1 MKYAKRYMAKI
12 GSAGILLAALAAT
25 ACMDHGDDIPLIEL
39 GAVENSFTVNA
50 TAGHVDIQVYSNQP
64 AVLSFLDDGASW
76 ADLSDTR
83 LPLDGKFYIDYAD
96 NAGFPR
102 MTRVLIQS
110 ADAVRSDTVV
120 LRQRGARVPAMAFEG
135 GTSTNVPGSS
145 GGKASV
151 RFGTN
156 IAPDELTFTT
166 QYDAG
171 EEPAEE
177 WLSEISLQPAGEEEY
192 TFNFDYAGNDTDEL
206 RTATVTVS
214 YVNGWE
220 ETEQLTLNVIQRTK
234 NDMLGHDISFAE
246 LREKALTVSKVDE
259 YWLLEGYVVSDR
271 DSKNAGNNPMPT
283 DMSVDYSGCEKT
295 VYLESPDGRYGFCVE
310 TATPEDNAFTRYD
323 KVKILLKDAE
333 LVFEPDP
340 DRYMIKG
347 IRSSMIVER
356 VTGNDASV
364 LPVKQKYISELT
376 DEDIYTFVTLR
387 DCEFAVRKGSLTPVH
402 EGYTLADAQGR
413 LNMYPRLVR
422 DNKGG
427 LIHLLTNTTCPY
439 RRNGTRLPYG
449 SGELAGVIVHERF
462 PQYEYV
468 DTADDLANGIIG
480 SYQIRHMSFADIRF
494 AEDRSQS
501 FSETL
506 TEYSYVKGKAAAA
519 DGYAYWYP
527 TWGTNGRFTQT
538 ASKSAYPNGVYN
550 AACWHYLGWCGTAR
564 GTAPF
569 RSHIGNDGYSGF
581 GVILE
586 DGTNYAVKS
595 TAVNT
600 DGKGTDQANWLAWVT
615 TYWWNASTDRP
626 YAWVVEFSTAGLSSD
641 RVSLIMSVQSG
652 RATLNAGPYFW
663 KVQWSA
669 TGDYESDVGG
679 STSKRRRP
687 RPTAAPTPSRSPTS
701 RYSPRSA
708 AGSSRPINRSK
719 SRCPPRSWAAK
730 RSGSASSPPAG
741 SRRDSVSS
749 TARSRW
755 ATTPPE
761 RWTTWPYATTDNPNS
776 KI

>member
-96 NAGFPR
+96 NTGFPR

-177 WLSEISLQPAGEEEY
+177 WLSEIALQPAGEEEY
-192 TFNFDYAGNDTDEL
+192 TFTFDYAGNDTDEL

-413 LNMYPRLVR
+413 LNMYPRLIR
-422 DNKGG
+422 DNKGS

-626 YAWVVEFSTAGLSSD
+626 YAWVVEFSTAGISSD

-669 TGDYESDVGG
+669 TGDYESDEGWFDVEAAQTAPDG
-679 STSKRRRP
+679 SAYTFTQPDFLVFATQRSWQLPAYKQVEIPLPAEIMGREKVWLRIQP
-687 RPTAAPTPSRSPTS
+687 ASRLSSGLGFLDGTIPMG
-701 RYSPRSA
+701 YNA
-708 AGSSRPINRSK
+708 AGAMDYLAVRYNR
-719 SRCPPRSWAAK
+719 
-730 RSGSASSPPAG
+730 
-741 SRRDSVSS
+741 
-749 TARSRW
+749 
-755 ATTPPE
+755 
-761 RWTTWPYATTDNPNS
+761 
-776 KI
+776 

>member
-151 RFGTN
+151 WFGTN

-422 DNKGG
+422 DNRGG

-506 TEYSYVKGKAAAA
+506 TEYCYVKGKAAA
-519 DGYAYWYP
+519 P
-527 TWGTNGRFTQT
+527 TATPTGIRRGAPTDASRRPPPSRPTLT
-538 ASKSAYPNGVYN
+538 ASTMRPAGTTWAG
-550 AACWHYLGWCGTAR
+550 AARRAAR
-564 GTAPF
+564 
-569 RSHIGNDGYSGF
+569 
-581 GVILE
+581 L
-586 DGTNYAVKS
+586 
-595 TAVNT
+595 
-600 DGKGTDQANWLAWVT
+600 
-615 TYWWNASTDRP
+615 
-626 YAWVVEFSTAGLSSD
+626 
-641 RVSLIMSVQSG
+641 
-652 RATLNAGPYFW
+652 
-663 KVQWSA
+663 
-669 TGDYESDVGG
+669 
-679 STSKRRRP
+679 
-687 RPTAAPTPSRSPTS
+687 
-701 RYSPRSA
+701 RSA
-708 AGSSRPINRSK
+708 ATSATTAIR
-719 SRCPPRSWAAK
+719 A
-730 RSGSASSPPAG
+730 SASS
-741 SRRDSVSS
+741 SK
-749 TARSRW
+749 TAPI
-755 ATTPPE
+755 TP
-761 RWTTWPYATTDNPNS
+761 
-776 KI
+776 

>member
-12 GSAGILLAALAAT
+12 GSAGILLTALAAT

-96 NAGFPR
+96 NTGFPR

-120 LRQRGARVPAMAFEG
+120 LRQRGARIPAMAFEG

-177 WLSEISLQPAGEEEY
+177 WLSEIALQPAGEEEY

-413 LNMYPRLVR
+413 LNMYPRLIR
-422 DNKGG
+422 DNKGS

-626 YAWVVEFSTAGLSSD
+626 YAWVVEFSTAGISSD

-669 TGDYESDVGG
+669 TGDYESDEGWFDVEAAQTAPDG
-679 STSKRRRP
+679 SAYTFTQSDFPVFATQRSWQLPAYKQVEIPLPAEIMGREKVWLRIQP
-687 RPTAAPTPSRSPTS
+687 ASRLSSGLGFLDGTIPMA
-701 RYSPRSA
+701 YNA
-708 AGSSRPINRSK
+708 AGAMDYLAVRYNR
-719 SRCPPRSWAAK
+719 
-730 RSGSASSPPAG
+730 
-741 SRRDSVSS
+741 
-749 TARSRW
+749 
-755 ATTPPE
+755 
-761 RWTTWPYATTDNPNS
+761 
-776 KI
+776 

>member
-76 ADLSDTR
+76 ADLSDTH

-422 DNKGG
+422 DNRGG

-480 SYQIRHMSFADIRF
+480 SYQIRHMSFVDIRF

-506 TEYSYVKGKAAAA
+506 TEYCYAKGKAAAA

-669 TGDYESDVGG
+669 TGDYESDEGWFDVEAAQTAPDG
-679 STSKRRRP
+679 SAYTFTQPDFPVFATQRSWQLPAYKQVEIPLPAEIMGREKVWLRIQP
-687 RPTAAPTPSRSPTS
+687 ASRLSSGLGFLDGTIPMG
-701 RYSPRSA
+701 YNA
-708 AGSSRPINRSK
+708 AGAMDYLAVRYNR
-719 SRCPPRSWAAK
+719 
-730 RSGSASSPPAG
+730 
-741 SRRDSVSS
+741 
-749 TARSRW
+749 
-755 ATTPPE
+755 
-761 RWTTWPYATTDNPNS
+761 
-776 KI
+776 

>member
-12 GSAGILLAALAAT
+12 GSAGILFAALAAT
-25 ACMDHGDDIPLIEL
+25 ACMDHGDDIPLVEL
-39 GAVENSFTVNA
+39 GAVDNSFTVNA

-64 AVLSFLDDGASW
+64 ALLSFLDDGAAW

-83 LPLDGKFYIDYAD
+83 LPSDGKFYIDYAD

-151 RFGTN
+151 LFGTN
-156 IAPDELTFTT
+156 IAPEELTFTT
-166 QYDAG
+166 QYDA
-171 EEPAEE
+171 EEEAAEE
-177 WLSEISLQPAGEEEY
+177 WLSGIALQPTGEDEY
-192 TFNFDYAGNDTDEL
+192 TFSFDYAGNGTDEL
-206 RTATVTVS
+206 RAATVTVS

-234 NDMLGHDISFAE
+234 DDLLGHDISFAE

-271 DSKNAGNNPMPT
+271 DSKNAGANPMPT

-295 VYLESPDGRYGFCVE
+295 VYIESTDGRYGFCVE
-310 TATPEDNAFTRYD
+310 TAAPEDNTFTRYD

-333 LVFEPDP
+333 LVFEPAP
-340 DRYMIKG
+340 DRYSIKG

-356 VTGNDASV
+356 VTGNGPSV

-387 DCEFAVRKGSLTPVH
+387 ECEFSVRKGSLTPVH

-422 DNKGG
+422 DSRGSR
-427 LIHLLTNTTCPY
+427 IHLLTNTTCPY
-439 RRNGTRLPYG
+439 RRNGARLPYG

-462 PQYEYV
+462 PQYEYA
-468 DTADDLANGIIG
+468 DAADDQANGIIG

-494 AEDRSQS
+494 ADDRSQS

-527 TWGTNGRFTQT
+527 TWGANGRFTQT

-550 AACWHYLGWCGTAR
+550 ATCWHYLGWCGTAR

-569 RSHIGNDGYSGF
+569 RNHIGNDGYSGF
-581 GVILE
+581 GVVLE

-595 TAVNT
+595 TGANT
-600 DGKGTDQANWLAWVT
+600 DGKGGDAANWLAWVT

-626 YAWVVEFSTAGLSSD
+626 YAWGVEFSTANLSSD
-641 RVSLIMSVQSG
+641 HVSLIMSVQSG

-669 TGDYESDVGG
+669 TGDYESDEGWFDVEAAQTAPDG
-679 STSKRRRP
+679 SAYTFTQPDFPVFATQRSWQLPAYKQVEVPLPAEIMGREKVWLRIQP
-687 RPTAAPTPSRSPTS
+687 ASRLSSGLGFLDGTIPMG
-701 RYSPRSA
+701 YNA
-708 AGSSRPINRSK
+708 AGAMDYLAVRYNR
-719 SRCPPRSWAAK
+719 
-730 RSGSASSPPAG
+730 
-741 SRRDSVSS
+741 
-749 TARSRW
+749 
-755 ATTPPE
+755 
-761 RWTTWPYATTDNPNS
+761 
-776 KI
+776 

>member
-1 MKYAKRYMAKI
+1 M
-12 GSAGILLAALAAT
+12 SNFW
-25 ACMDHGDDIPLIEL
+25 
-39 GAVENSFTVNA
+39 GAV
-50 TAGHVDIQVYSNQP
+50 Q
-64 AVLSFLDDGASW
+64 
-76 ADLSDTR
+76 
-83 LPLDGKFYIDYAD
+83 
-96 NAGFPR
+96 
-102 MTRVLIQS
+102 
-110 ADAVRSDTVV
+110 
-120 LRQRGARVPAMAFEG
+120 
-135 GTSTNVPGSS
+135 
-145 GGKASV
+145 
-151 RFGTN
+151 
-156 IAPDELTFTT
+156 
-166 QYDAG
+166 
-171 EEPAEE
+171 
-177 WLSEISLQPAGEEEY
+177 
-192 TFNFDYAGNDTDEL
+192 
-206 RTATVTVS
+206 
-214 YVNGWE
+214 
-220 ETEQLTLNVIQRTK
+220 
-234 NDMLGHDISFAE
+234 
-246 LREKALTVSKVDE
+246 
-259 YWLLEGYVVSDR
+259 
-271 DSKNAGNNPMPT
+271 
-283 DMSVDYSGCEKT
+283 
-295 VYLESPDGRYGFCVE
+295 
-310 TATPEDNAFTRYD
+310 
-323 KVKILLKDAE
+323 
-333 LVFEPDP
+333 
-340 DRYMIKG
+340 
-347 IRSSMIVER
+347 
-356 VTGNDASV
+356 
-364 LPVKQKYISELT
+364 
-376 DEDIYTFVTLR
+376 
-387 DCEFAVRKGSLTPVH
+387 FAVRKGSLTPVH

-669 TGDYESDVGG
+669 SG
-679 STSKRRRP
+679 P

>member
-12 GSAGILLAALAAT
+12 GSAGILLTALAAT

-96 NAGFPR
+96 NTGFPR

-120 LRQRGARVPAMAFEG
+120 LRQRGARIPAMAFEG

-177 WLSEISLQPAGEEEY
+177 WLSEIALQPAGEEEY

-413 LNMYPRLVR
+413 LNMYPRLIR
-422 DNKGG
+422 DNKGS

-626 YAWVVEFSTAGLSSD
+626 YAWVVEFSTAGISSD

-669 TGDYESDVGG
+669 TGDYESDEGWFDVEAAQPAPDG
-679 STSKRRRP
+679 SAYTFTQPDFPVFATQRSWQLPAYKQVEIPLPAEIMGREKVWLRIQP
-687 RPTAAPTPSRSPTS
+687 ASRLSSGLGFLDGTIPMG
-701 RYSPRSA
+701 YNA
-708 AGSSRPINRSK
+708 AGAMDYLAVRYNR
-719 SRCPPRSWAAK
+719 
-730 RSGSASSPPAG
+730 
-741 SRRDSVSS
+741 
-749 TARSRW
+749 
-755 ATTPPE
+755 
-761 RWTTWPYATTDNPNS
+761 
-776 KI
+776 

>member
-12 GSAGILLAALAAT
+12 GSAGILLTALAAT

-96 NAGFPR
+96 NTGFPR

-120 LRQRGARVPAMAFEG
+120 LRQRGARIPAMAFEG

-177 WLSEISLQPAGEEEY
+177 WLSEIALQPAGEEEY

-413 LNMYPRLVR
+413 LNMYPRLIR
-422 DNKGG
+422 DNKGS

-626 YAWVVEFSTAGLSSD
+626 YAWVVEFSTAGISSD

-669 TGDYESDVGG
+669 TGDYESDEGWFDVEAAQTAPDG
-679 STSKRRRP
+679 SAYTFTQLDFPVFATQRSWQLPAYKQVEIPLPAEIMGREKVWLRIQP
-687 RPTAAPTPSRSPTS
+687 ASRLSSGLGFLDGTIPMG
-701 RYSPRSA
+701 YNA
-708 AGSSRPINRSK
+708 AGAMDYLAVRYNR
-719 SRCPPRSWAAK
+719 
-730 RSGSASSPPAG
+730 
-741 SRRDSVSS
+741 
-749 TARSRW
+749 
-755 ATTPPE
+755 
-761 RWTTWPYATTDNPNS
+761 
-776 KI
+776 

>member
-12 GSAGILLAALAAT
+12 GSAGILLTALAAT

-96 NAGFPR
+96 NTGFPR

-120 LRQRGARVPAMAFEG
+120 LRQRGARIPAMAFEG

-177 WLSEISLQPAGEEEY
+177 WLSEIALQPAGEEEY

-413 LNMYPRLVR
+413 LNMYPRLIR
-422 DNKGG
+422 DNKGS

-626 YAWVVEFSTAGLSSD
+626 YAWVVEFSTAGISSD

-669 TGDYESDVGG
+669 TGDYESDEGWFDVEAAQTAPDG
-679 STSKRRRP
+679 SAYTFTQSDFPVFATQRSWQLPAYKQVEIPLPAEIMGREKVWLRIQP
-687 RPTAAPTPSRSPTS
+687 ASRLSSGLGFLDGTIPMG
-701 RYSPRSA
+701 YNA
-708 AGSSRPINRSK
+708 AGAMDYLAVRYNR
-719 SRCPPRSWAAK
+719 
-730 RSGSASSPPAG
+730 
-741 SRRDSVSS
+741 
-749 TARSRW
+749 
-755 ATTPPE
+755 
-761 RWTTWPYATTDNPNS
+761 
-776 KI
+776 

>member
-12 GSAGILLAALAAT
+12 GSAGILLTALAAT

-120 LRQRGARVPAMAFEG
+120 LRQRGARIPAMAFEG

-177 WLSEISLQPAGEEEY
+177 WLSEIALQPAGEEEY

-422 DNKGG
+422 DNRGG

-669 TGDYESDVGG
+669 TGDYESDEGWFDVEAAQTAPDG
-679 STSKRRRP
+679 SAYTFTQPDFPVFATQRSWQLPAYKQVEIPLPAEIMGREKVWLRIQP
-687 RPTAAPTPSRSPTS
+687 ASRLSSGLGFLDGTIPMG
-701 RYSPRSA
+701 YNA
-708 AGSSRPINRSK
+708 AGAMDYLAVRYNR
-719 SRCPPRSWAAK
+719 
-730 RSGSASSPPAG
+730 
-741 SRRDSVSS
+741 
-749 TARSRW
+749 
-755 ATTPPE
+755 
-761 RWTTWPYATTDNPNS
+761 
-776 KI
+776 

>member
-151 RFGTN
+151 WFGTN

-422 DNKGG
+422 DNRGG

-506 TEYSYVKGKAAAA
+506 TEYCYVKGKAAAA

-669 TGDYESDVGG
+669 TGDYESDEGWFDVEAAQ
-679 STSKRRRP
+679 
-687 RPTAAPTPSRSPTS
+687 TAPDYTFTQPDFPVFATQRSWQLPAYKQVEIPLPAEIMGREKVWLRIQPASRLSSGLGFLDGTIPMG
-701 RYSPRSA
+701 YNA
-708 AGSSRPINRSK
+708 AGAMDYLAVRYNR
-719 SRCPPRSWAAK
+719 
-730 RSGSASSPPAG
+730 
-741 SRRDSVSS
+741 
-749 TARSRW
+749 
-755 ATTPPE
+755 
-761 RWTTWPYATTDNPNS
+761 
-776 KI
+776 